1 MTERA
6 RMSDF
11 ADVAVDAAKKAG
23 KIVKDN
29 FEKKKQVR
37 HKEVK
42 ELVTNVDVE
51 AEGVIIKTIRQK
63 FPNHKFES
71 EELGKEKCTPEDY
84 VWIVDPLDG
93 THNYTYG
100 VPFFSTSIAL
110 ARGGQLILGA
120 IYDPVRD
127 KMFLAEKGKGAYVNG
142 QPIRVSDR
150 GKLSEALV
158 MYDNQFHKREDM
170 FTNFQRIYPKI
181 FTVRISGS
189 AATDACLVA
198 SGVADARIWHKTKVV
213 DVAAGVIIVEEAGGK
228 ATDFKGSPLQLGGT
242 EVIVSN
248 GKVLP
253 ELVAALKT

>member
-1 MTERA
+1 MQQ
-6 RMSDF
+6 F
-11 ADVAVDAAKKAG
+11 KDVAIEASRKAG
-23 KIVKDN
+23 KILMDN
-29 FEKKKQVR
+29 FEKKKQVH
-37 HKEVK
+37 HKEAK

-51 AEGVIIKTIRQK
+51 AEEVIINTIRER

-71 EELGKEKCTPEDY
+71 EELGKEKYTAEDY

-100 VPFFSTSIAL
+100 IPFFNTSIAL

-120 IYDPVRD
+120 IYDPVHD
-127 KMFLAEKGKGAYVNG
+127 KMFYAERGKGASVNEE
-142 QPIRVSDR
+142 PTHVSDR
-150 GKLSEALV
+150 ATLSEALV
-158 MYDNQFHKREDM
+158 MYDNQFHKRDDM
-170 FTNFQRIYPKI
+170 FPNLQRIYPKI

-213 DVAAGVIIVEEAGGK
+213 DVAAGVVIVEEAGGR
-228 ATDFKGSPLQLGGT
+228 ATDFRSNPLQLGGT

-248 GKVLP
+248 GRILP
-253 ELVAALKT
+253 ELVAALKP